1 MSEINARTYREDS
14 DTSYNLRIYLGIL
27 AGLAI
32 GWFLS
37 PNAKGGEG
45 GVLQALLAF
54 LAGYSVELLFSA
66 MDRLLDA
73 FSTKTPSS

>member
-1 MSEINARTYREDS
+1 LE
-14 DTSYNLRIYLGIL
+14 IL
-27 AGLAI
+27 AGRVI

-45 GVLQALLAF
+45 GVLQALSPLALHF
-54 LAGYSVELLFSA
+54 LAGYSVEPLFSA
-66 MDRLLDA
+66 MDCLLDA